1 MEDMYRNLEPIE
13 QIIWKGIFTSKS
25 RIGFYLEILSSTE
38 KYHF

>member
-13 QIIWKGIFTSKS
+13 QIICKGIFTSKS
-25 RIGFYLEILSSTE
+25 LIGFCLEILSSTE